1 MLTACRFAAHIRFM
15 TFLLC
20 AARFSGVHAA
30 LCLFINPT

>member
-1 MLTACRFAAHIRFM
+1 MLTVCRFAAHIRFI
-15 TFLLC
+15 FLLC

>member
-1 MLTACRFAAHIRFM
+1 MLTACRLAAHMRFIL
-15 TFLLC
+15 LLC

>member
-1 MLTACRFAAHIRFM
+1 MLTAWRLAAHMRFIL
-15 TFLLC
+15 LLC